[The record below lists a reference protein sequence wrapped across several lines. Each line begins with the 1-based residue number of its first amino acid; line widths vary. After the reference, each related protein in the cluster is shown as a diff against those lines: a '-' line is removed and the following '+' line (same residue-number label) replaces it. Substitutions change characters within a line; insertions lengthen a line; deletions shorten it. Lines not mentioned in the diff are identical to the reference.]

1 MRIRSMILALAMLSA
16 CGKKQPEAVPTPTGG
31 TTTAP
36 GTGTPGGTSGGATT
50 PTNPGSADA
59 AAITADLT
67 RAMQESIYFD
77 LDQDAI
83 RADGQPVLDLKAA
96 IMLANSALRIKIS
109 GHGDE
114 RGSDEYNLVL
124 GNRRATSAKR
134 YLEAKG
140 IDGNR
145 IETLSFGEE
154 RPTDPASSE
163 AAWAKNRRDEFE
175 LVAGAGRLVRP
186 R

>member
-1 MRIRSMILALAMLSA
+1 MRIQSMILALALLSA

-31 TTTAP
+31 TTTTP
-36 GTGTPGGTSGGATT
+36 GTGTTGGTTGGAT
-50 PTNPGSADA
+50 NPADA
-59 AAITADLT
+59 GAAEAAAVTADLT

-77 LDQDAI
+77 LDQDVI

-96 IMLANSALRIKIS
+96 IMLANPALRIKVS

-124 GNRRATSAKR
+124 GNKRATSAKR

-140 IDGNR
+140 IDGSR
-145 IETLSFGEE
+145 IETVSFGEE
-154 RPTDPASSE
+154 RPANPF
-163 AAWAKNRRDEFE
+163 N
-175 LVAGAGRLVRP
+175 G
-186 R
+186 

>member
-1 MRIRSMILALAMLSA
+1 MRVRSMILALALLSA

-31 TTTAP
+31 TTTTP
-36 GTGTPGGTSGGATT
+36 GTGTTGGTTPGGT
-50 PTNPGSADA
+50 TNPTDPGAAD

-96 IMLANSALRIKIS
+96 IMLANPALRIKIS

-124 GNRRATSAKR
+124 GNKRATSAKR

-154 RPTDPASSE
+154 RPSDPASNE

>member
-1 MRIRSMILALAMLSA
+1 MRLRSMILALAMLSA
-16 CGKKQPEAVPTPTGG
+16 CGKKQPDAVPTPTGG
-31 TTTAP
+31 TTTTP
-36 GTGTPGGTSGGATT
+36 GTVTPGGTTGGTTT
-50 PTNPGSADA
+50 PTDPGAGDA

-83 RADGQPVLDLKAA
+83 RADGQPVLDQKAA
-96 IMLANSALRIKIS
+96 IMLANPALRIKIS

-124 GNRRATSAKR
+124 GNKRATSAKR

-145 IETLSFGEE
+145 IETVSFGEE
-154 RPTDPASSE
+154 RPADSTSGE

-175 LVAGAGRLVRP
+175 LVAGAARLARP